1 MSHKPDPVEA
11 LHGALLANALGIAG
25 GARAIGR
32 SPQVLYN
39 KFSESMPNNE
49 LTGREERALADAVG
63 GEAYVQAVCAY
74 FGGVFLRLPDGMA
87 GDDDLF
93 EDYLGII
100 REMGDLSREF
110 IAAKADGA
118 VDADE
123 FNRLRREAYEVV
135 AAIHRFITDLETCVV
150 KIPAAVPLRRAGTR

>member
-11 LHGALLANALGIAG
+11 LHAALLADPLGIAG

-49 LTGREERALADAVG
+49 LTGHEERALADAVG
-63 GEAYVQAVCAY
+63 GDAYVQAVCAY
-74 FGGVFLRLPDGMA
+74 FGGTFLRLPEGMA

-93 EDYLGII
+93 EDYLSII
-100 REMGDLSREF
+100 KEMGDLSKEF
-110 IAAKADGA
+110 IQAKEDG
-118 VDADE
+118 DIETDE
-123 FNRLRREAYEVV
+123 FERIKREGYEAVV
-135 AAIHRFITDLETCVV
+135 AIQRFIADMETRVV
-150 KIPAAVPLRRAGTR
+150 EKPAAVPLRRAGSR

>member
-11 LHGALLANALGIAG
+11 LHAALLASPLGIAG

-32 SPQVLYN
+32 SPQVMYN

-49 LTGREERALADAVG
+49 LTGREERALAEAVG

-74 FGGVFLRLPDGMA
+74 FGGVYLRLPEGMA

-100 REMGDLSREF
+100 KEMGELSKEF
-110 IAAKADGA
+110 IQAKEDGDI
-118 VDADE
+118 DADE
-123 FNRLRREAYEVV
+123 FGRIKREGLEAVIAIQRFVADMETRVV
-135 AAIHRFITDLETCVV
+135 E
-150 KIPAAVPLRRAGTR
+150 KPAAVPLRRAGSR

>member
-11 LHGALLANALGIAG
+11 LHAALLADPRGIAG
-25 GARAIGR
+25 FARLIGR

-39 KFSESMPNNE
+39 KFSESMAAE

-63 GEAYVQAVCAY
+63 GDAYVQAVCAH

-100 REMGDLSREF
+100 KEMGDLSKEF
-110 IAAKADGA
+110 IAAKEDGA
-118 VDADE
+118 VDTNE
-123 FNRLRREAYEVV
+123 FERLRREAYEVV
-135 AAIHRFITDLETCVV
+135 AAIQRFIADMETRVV
-150 KIPAAVPLRRAGTR
+150 QKPVAVPLRRTGGR